1 MRFHTLKVILVTVI
15 YEIAKKRKKLPYVI
29 FAFKLLS
36 RFVVGSAARRER
48 LRRFGDE
55 RKLIE
60 KCRVVAVNFIAER
73 FAVVDNRE
81 GCVHHVVSQTP
92 PAKKRHSLASSET
105 VCARRKS
112 VSGIESQKRQT
123 AVAFDSE

>member
-1 MRFHTLKVILVTVI
+1 M
-15 YEIAKKRKKLPYVI
+15 
-29 FAFKLLS
+29 
-36 RFVVGSAARRER
+36 VVRAASRRER
-48 LRRFGDE
+48 LRRLGDK
-55 RKLIE
+55 RKLII
-60 KCRVVAVNFIAER
+60 KRHIVAVDFIAER
-73 FAVVDNRE
+73 LAVVDNRE